1 MSSINKQTSSIKNK
15 WHFNG
20 NNYILYRKGY
30 AISFNPDTGSD
41 PLTQVFEEIINRVS
55 TLMGEPSKNFRGG
68 AETAL
73 IKEDGKFYILKGD
86 FRSIYEK
93 LKTFDECYA
102 FFKVNKKLKS
112 DYSD

>member
-20 NNYILYRKGY
+20 NNYILHRNGY
-30 AISFNPDTGSD
+30 GISFNPDMGND
-41 PLTQVFEEIINRVS
+41 EIIKLAEMINNR
-55 TLMGEPSKNFRGG
+55 LLALIGEPPKKMREG

-73 IKEDGKFYILKGD
+73 IKDGKFYILKGD